1 MKNLTKN
8 KIIVI
13 AGPTAVGKTALSIEI
28 ARKYDG
34 EIINGDSQQVYRD
47 VHIGTAKATASEQA
61 AVPHH
66 LIDVR
71 DLTETFSAH
80 DFVSEANT
88 AIADILSRGKLPIIV
103 GGTGLYLQ
111 SLIEGYHLG
120 GVGHHEEMRALRQDL
135 ETLSDA
141 QLFGKVTELE
151 LEIPELNR
159 RRAIRAL
166 EIAKFGEDLENH
178 KSDKAFLI
186 IGLNTARPVLYER
199 INQRVD
205 LMMAAGLLDEAKLLY
220 DQFRTVQVS
229 RAIGYKEFF
238 PYFDG
243 QMTLEAA
250 VEAVKQNSR
259 RYSKRQITWF
269 KNRMA
274 VDFQDILAPDF
285 QEQVDQKIEGFLD
298 DKN

>member
-1 MKNLTKN
+1 MTEN

-13 AGPTAVGKTALSIEI
+13 AGPTAVGKTALSIDI

-47 VHIGTAKATASEQA
+47 VHIGTAKATESEQA

-120 GVGHHEEMRALRQDL
+120 GAGHHEEMRALRQEL

-141 QLFGKVTELE
+141 QLFDKVADLE
-151 LEIPELNR
+151 LEIPELNH

-205 LMMAAGLLDEAKLLY
+205 LMMAVGLLDEAKMLY
-220 DQFRTVQVS
+220 DQFSTAQVS